1 MDNGIYWRLKNNDMS
16 LELIKY
22 IEEDDIK
29 NILNYEGLLQEIKSE
44 NFDLL
49 KYLVKE
55 ENLMKILCY
64 IIEES
69 DESTDYDKSYKFPY
83 KCHQIICCENKLIID
98 SIVYNDKVMKY
109 FWGFLLNKKQLNEV
123 LSGYFSRC
131 AISIYNKNTKEVVN
145 FLRAKKELYLK
156 AFLYHFYSRNI
167 TELFKVL
174 LFVKVP
180 YLSIFD
186 IKNIIFYILSNL
198 NGDFVNHN
206 YITCDK
212 EDNITCLIRDM
223 FVRKSEIYYFN
234 YFLVDLSSQLSF
246 TYLTKCIFSQS
257 SSTISAAITI
267 ISDLIHYTV
276 LSKSYNNI
284 DFYECLDIYNKERE
298 FRKKEIEHLRKK
310 KQTDKRRRERGR
322 ERGREK
328 GREKGR
334 DIDRNRERERRRR
347 KKKKKKKNK
356 KKKKKILLF
365 QYNYYI

>member
-49 KYLVKE
+49 KYIVKE

-64 IIEES
+64 ILEES
-69 DESTDYDKSYKFPY
+69 DESNDYDKSYKFPY

-98 SIVYNDKVMKY
+98 SIVYNDKLMKY
-109 FWGFLLNKKQLNEV
+109 FWGFILNKKQLNEV

-145 FLRAKKELYLK
+145 FLRAKK
-156 AFLYHFYSRNI
+156 
-167 TELFKVL
+167 
-174 LFVKVP
+174 
-180 YLSIFD
+180 D
-186 IKNIIFYILSNL
+186 NL
-198 NGDFVNHN
+198 NGNFVNHN
-206 YITCDK
+206 YITCDR

-234 YFLVDLSSQLSF
+234 YFLIDLSSQLSF

-276 LSKSYNNI
+276 LAKSYNNI
-284 DFYECLDIYNKERE
+284 DFYECLDIYNKEEE

-310 KQTDKRRRERGR
+310 KLTDKRRRRER
-322 ERGREK
+322 ERGRK
-328 GREKGR
+328 
-334 DIDRNRERERRRR
+334 R
-347 KKKKKKKNK
+347 KKKKKKKKGIKRKENDDSIENDVIKRDMRNNILQHDHTNINVMINIENNHNIMNNTKENYHKEIDENK
-356 KKKKKILLF
+356 I
-365 QYNYYI
+365 